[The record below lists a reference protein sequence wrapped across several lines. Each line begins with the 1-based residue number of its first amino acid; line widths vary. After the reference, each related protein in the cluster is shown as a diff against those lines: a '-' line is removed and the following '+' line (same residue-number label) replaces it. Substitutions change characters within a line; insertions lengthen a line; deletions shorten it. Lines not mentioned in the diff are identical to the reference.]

1 MATTDF
7 KNVSF
12 SEKIPILLASL
23 TFLSFSFFFSF
34 LLSNSVHPTL
44 FSLSHCCSFCS
55 PYLLSPTL
63 CFLLSTPTST
73 SFSLTSIIE
82 KNSIQKALPY
92 LLFPTSYLISEKPCS
107 SYHPSEALC
116 SSHPFYSETSLS
128 QPLPWQVGGPLP
140 CVSTCNSLGNRPPL
154 LMYEMLSRGDMK
166 IPLGPK
172 ITKNTYI
179 KMRVYKYTPFR

>member
-1 MATTDF
+1 MKTTDSE
-7 KNVSF
+7 NVSV
-12 SEKIPILLASL
+12 SKKLPILLASL

-34 LLSNSVHPTL
+34 LLSNFAHQPYFL
-44 FSLSHCCSFCS
+44 SLTAARFCS

-73 SFSLTSIIE
+73 SFSLTSIVE
-82 KNSIQKALPY
+82 KNSIWKALPY
-92 LLFPTSYLISEKPCS
+92 LLSPTSYLISEKPCS

-116 SSHPFYSETSLS
+116 SSHPFYSETSIS
-128 QPLPWQVGGPLP
+128 QPLLWQVGGPLP

-154 LMYEMLSRGDMK
+154 LMYEILSRGDMK